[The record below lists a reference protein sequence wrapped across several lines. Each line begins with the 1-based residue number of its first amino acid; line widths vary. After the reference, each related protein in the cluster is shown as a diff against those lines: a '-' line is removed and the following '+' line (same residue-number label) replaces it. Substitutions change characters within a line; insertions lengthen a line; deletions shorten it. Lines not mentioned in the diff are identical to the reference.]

1 MSFNYRSITAGVIAA
16 ADKKPGH
23 SDVVLFSPTSAFDT
37 IALPTAPFTAMGA
50 TKRITANHT
59 FPVNGG
65 WKSIQAK
72 AKSIDATADA
82 SGEAGGQVINYKY
95 KVIMKGD
102 SAEINEWFE
111 NAANEDGIWL
121 FNDPVCGVNN
131 YVQLGSKCTPAVLSG
146 LAFRSGS
153 KGAGGFKEYE
163 FVVESSDKFFYEGDI
178 TMANENPVLGSVG
191 ILNVVSFD
199 GTEIVL
205 DWADVANAEEYE
217 IEHGSNYFFTSNVTT
232 QATSETSNYTITT
245 GIFAGEV
252 KYIRV
257 RAVAAGYAPGPWS
270 EVSVTIPD

>member
-178 TMANENPVLGSVG
+178 TMAVEDPVLDAIPLLTVTE
-191 ILNVVSFD
+191 VSD
-199 GTEIVL
+199 TEVTI
-205 DWADVANAEEYE
+205 DWADVANADSYE
-217 IEHGSNYFFTSNVTT
+217 VQYSTSSSFAAPTT
-232 QATSETSNYTITT
+232 LEPATSIQAITGLT
-245 GIFAGEV
+245 ASTTY
-252 KYIRV
+252 YIRV
-257 RAVAAGYAPGPWS
+257 RAVATGYAPGPW
-270 EVSVTIPD
+270 ETISVVTTA